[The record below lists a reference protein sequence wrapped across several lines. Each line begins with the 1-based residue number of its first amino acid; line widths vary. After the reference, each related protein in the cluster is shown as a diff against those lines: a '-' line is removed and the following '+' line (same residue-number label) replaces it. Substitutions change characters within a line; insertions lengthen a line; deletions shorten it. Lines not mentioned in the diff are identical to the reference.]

1 MALQHFG
8 RGLRLVERRV
18 VQRRLAIEIPCADI
32 RLFIDDTVKPDR
44 SRELGWQY
52 DRESAAMAGGAREV
66 DGAAVDFDDP
76 LGD

>member
-8 RGLRLVERRV
+8 PGLRLVGSS
-18 VQRRLAIEIPCADI
+18 IKDI
-32 RLFIDDTVKPDR
+32 DLFIDDTIKPDR